1 MKRIKVLDPETVQL
15 IAAGEVTENPACVVK
30 ELLENSLDAGAT
42 RVTVEIK
49 NGGIKMIKVSDN
61 GHGIYRDDVKDAFSR
76 HATSKIKCKEEIE
89 NISSLGFRGEA
100 LASIAAVSKTEV
112 VTKSSNET
120 IGTKIA
126 VKGGKFGEVSDAG
139 RFIGTDVCVE
149 NLFFNTPARMK
160 FLKKEVTEGNKVA
173 SVVDKL
179 ALSHPE
185 VSFKFIRDGKL
196 CLFSPGDGKVSSAVY
211 SVYGKEFLE
220 GCISL
225 KGSFDKMKVN
235 GLVSK
240 PENCRPSKSLQIFFV
255 NGRLIK
261 SKLLSTA
268 LEEAF
273 KNSVMVGKSPYCV
286 IYLSIPANLVDANVH
301 PAKTEVRFADE
312 KAVSQ
317 LVFNAVKNS
326 LINKNKKDFEKYI
339 PSLKKPENSDFSFKD
354 SSDAVESFEAPGV
367 LNLFNLQSL
376 FKSSQSKNEKISL
389 TGKTNIF
396 MNKSLRENFKVVG
409 EVFGC
414 YLILE
419 CKNELIFV
427 DKHAAHERIIFEKM
441 KKQSSEYSSQMLL
454 NPVTVMLE
462 KQEYCA
468 VIENLNL
475 FSKSGYEIEDFGPG
489 TVVVRSAPMYEDIND
504 LSNSVIEIANCI
516 LDNKK
521 SSETKKLEWI
531 YQNIA
536 CRSAIKAKSKTSVE
550 ELVKLV
556 NDISE
561 NPELRHCPHGRP
573 IYIKFDKSFIAK
585 RFGRI

>member
-1 MKRIKVLDPETVQL
+1 MKRINILDPETIQL

-42 RVTVEIK
+42 RVTAEIK
-49 NGGIKMIKVSDN
+49 NGGIKIIKVSDN

-76 HATSKIKCKEEIE
+76 HATSKIKNKEEIE
-89 NISSLGFRGEA
+89 NINSLGFRGEA
-100 LASIAAVSKTEV
+100 LASIAAVSKTEI
-112 VTKSSNET
+112 VTKSNSEI
-120 IGTKIA
+120 IGTKIT
-126 VKGGKFGEVSDAG
+126 VTGGEFGEISDAG
-139 RFIGTDVCVE
+139 RFIGTDVCVK

-160 FLKKEVTEGNKVA
+160 FLKKETTEGNKVA
-173 SVVDKL
+173 SVLDKL

-196 CLFSPGDGKVSSAVY
+196 CLFSPGDGKISSAVY

-220 GCISL
+220 GTIPLSGSL
-225 KGSFDKMKVN
+225 DGMKIA

-261 SKLLSTA
+261 SKLISTA

-286 IYLSIPANLVDANVH
+286 IYLSIPANLVDVNVH

-312 KAVSQ
+312 KAVSE
-317 LVFNAVKNS
+317 LVFSAVKNC
-326 LINKNKKDFEKYI
+326 LINKNKKDFEKCI
-339 PSLKKPENSDFSFKD
+339 PSAKKSENSLSFKD
-354 SSDAVESFEAPGV
+354 GAAAVQSFENPGV
-367 LNLFNLQSL
+367 INFFNLQNLLKPSGN
-376 FKSSQSKNEKISL
+376 KSEKVSL
-389 TGKTNIF
+389 TGKSSLF

-441 KKQSSEYSSQMLL
+441 KKSSSEYSSQMLL
-454 NPVTVMLE
+454 NPVTVTLE

-504 LSNSVIEIANCI
+504 LANSVIEIANCI

-550 ELVKLV
+550 ELVQLV

-561 NPELRHCPHGRP
+561 NPQLRHCPHGRP

>member
-1 MKRIKVLDPETVQL
+1 MKRINILDPETIQL

-42 RVTVEIK
+42 RVTAEIK
-49 NGGIKMIKVSDN
+49 NGGIKIIKVSDN

-76 HATSKIKCKEEIE
+76 HATSKIKNKEEIE
-89 NISSLGFRGEA
+89 NINSLGFRGEA
-100 LASIAAVSKTEV
+100 LASIAAVSKTEI
-112 VTKSSNET
+112 VTKSNSEI
-120 IGTKIA
+120 IGTKIT
-126 VKGGKFGEVSDAG
+126 VTGGEFGEISDAG
-139 RFIGTDVCVE
+139 RFIGTDVCVK

-160 FLKKEVTEGNKVA
+160 FLKKETTEGNKVA
-173 SVVDKL
+173 SVIDKL

-196 CLFSPGDGKVSSAVY
+196 CLFSPGDGKISSAVY

-220 GCISL
+220 GTIPLSGSL
-225 KGSFDKMKVN
+225 DGMKIA

-261 SKLLSTA
+261 SKLISTA

-286 IYLSIPANLVDANVH
+286 IYLSIPANLVDVNVH

-312 KAVSQ
+312 KAVSE
-317 LVFNAVKNS
+317 LVFSAVKNC
-326 LINKNKKDFEKYI
+326 LINKNKKDFEKCI
-339 PSLKKPENSDFSFKD
+339 PSAKKSENSLSFKD
-354 SSDAVESFEAPGV
+354 GAAAVQSFENPGV
-367 LNLFNLQSL
+367 INFFNLQNLLKPSGN
-376 FKSSQSKNEKISL
+376 KSEKVSL
-389 TGKTNIF
+389 TGKISLF

-441 KKQSSEYSSQMLL
+441 KKSSSEYSSQMLL
-454 NPVTVMLE
+454 NPVTVTLE

-504 LSNSVIEIANCI
+504 LANSVIEIANCI

-550 ELVKLV
+550 ELVQLV

-561 NPELRHCPHGRP
+561 NPQLRHCPHGRP
-573 IYIKFDKSFIAK
+573 IYIKFDKNFIAK

>member
-1 MKRIKVLDPETVQL
+1 MKRINILDPETIQL

-42 RVTVEIK
+42 RVTAEIK
-49 NGGIKMIKVSDN
+49 NGGIKIIKVSDN

-76 HATSKIKCKEEIE
+76 HATSKIKNKEEIE
-89 NISSLGFRGEA
+89 NINSLGFRGEA
-100 LASIAAVSKTEV
+100 LASIAAVSKTEI
-112 VTKSSNET
+112 VTKSNSEI
-120 IGTKIA
+120 IGTKIT
-126 VKGGKFGEVSDAG
+126 VTGGEFGEISDAG
-139 RFIGTDVCVE
+139 RFIGTDVYVK

-160 FLKKEVTEGNKVA
+160 FLKKETTEGNKVA
-173 SVVDKL
+173 SVIDKL

-196 CLFSPGDGKVSSAVY
+196 CLFSPGDGKISSAVY

-220 GCISL
+220 GTIPLSGSL
-225 KGSFDKMKVN
+225 DGMKIA

-261 SKLLSTA
+261 SKLISTA

-286 IYLSIPANLVDANVH
+286 IYLSIPANLVDVNVH

-312 KAVSQ
+312 KAVSE
-317 LVFNAVKNS
+317 LVFSAVKNC
-326 LINKNKKDFEKYI
+326 LINKNKKDFEKCI
-339 PSLKKPENSDFSFKD
+339 PSAKKSENSLSFKD
-354 SSDAVESFEAPGV
+354 GVAAVQSFENPGV
-367 LNLFNLQSL
+367 INFFNLQNLLKPSGN
-376 FKSSQSKNEKISL
+376 KSEKVSL
-389 TGKTNIF
+389 TGKSSLF

-441 KKQSSEYSSQMLL
+441 KKSSSEYSSQMLL
-454 NPVTVMLE
+454 NPVTVTLE

-504 LSNSVIEIANCI
+504 LANSVIEIANCI

-550 ELVKLV
+550 ELVQLV

-561 NPELRHCPHGRP
+561 NPQLRHCPHGRP
-573 IYIKFDKSFIAK
+573 IYIKFDKNFIAK

>member
-1 MKRIKVLDPETVQL
+1 MKRINILDPETVRL

-42 RVTVEIK
+42 RITAEIK

-76 HATSKIKCKEEIE
+76 HATSKIKSKEEIE
-89 NISSLGFRGEA
+89 NINSLGFRGEA
-100 LASIAAVSKTEV
+100 LASISAVSKTEI
-112 VTKSSNET
+112 VTKSNSEM
-120 IGTKIA
+120 IGTKIT
-126 VKGGKFGEVSDAG
+126 VTGGEFGEISDAG
-139 RFIGTDVCVE
+139 RFIGTDVCVK

-160 FLKKEVTEGNKVA
+160 FLKKETTEGNKVA
-173 SVVDKL
+173 SVIDKL

-196 CLFSPGDGKVSSAVY
+196 CLFSPGDGKISSAVY
-211 SVYGKEFLE
+211 SVYGKEFLD
-220 GCISL
+220 GTMPL
-225 KGSFDKMKVN
+225 KGSLGKMKIT

-240 PENCRPSKSLQIFFV
+240 PENCRPSKNLQIFFI

-261 SKLLSTA
+261 SKLISTA

-286 IYLSIPANLVDANVH
+286 IYLSIPANLIDVNVH

-312 KAVSQ
+312 KAVSE
-317 LVFNAVKNS
+317 LVFNTVKNC
-326 LINKNKKDFEKYI
+326 LVNKNKKDFEKYI
-339 PSLKKPENSDFSFKD
+339 PSSKKQESNFYFED
-354 SSDAVESFEAPGV
+354 SANAVQSFENPGV
-367 LNLFNLQSL
+367 INLFGLQSL
-376 FKSSQSKNEKISL
+376 FKTSSNKNEKISL
-389 TGKTNIF
+389 TGKTSLF

-441 KKQSSEYSSQMLL
+441 KKSSSEYSSQMLL
-454 NPVTVMLE
+454 NPVTVTLE

-468 VIENLNL
+468 VIENLSL
-475 FSKSGYEIEDFGPG
+475 FSKSGYEIEDFGSG
-489 TVVVRSAPMYEDIND
+489 TVVVRSAPMYEDLDD
-504 LSNSVIEIANCI
+504 LANSVIEIANCI

-521 SSETKKLEWI
+521 SNETKKLEWI

-561 NPELRHCPHGRP
+561 NPQLRHCPHGRP
-573 IYIKFDKSFIAK
+573 IYIKFDKNFIAK

>member
-1 MKRIKVLDPETVQL
+1 MKRINILDPETIQL

-42 RVTVEIK
+42 RVTAEIK

-76 HATSKIKCKEEIE
+76 HATSKIKSKEEIE
-89 NISSLGFRGEA
+89 NINSLGFRGEA
-100 LASIAAVSKTEV
+100 LASIAAVSKTEI
-112 VTKSSNET
+112 VTKSNSEI
-120 IGTKIA
+120 IGTRIT
-126 VKGGKFGEVSDAG
+126 VTGGEFGEISDAG
-139 RFIGTDVCVE
+139 RFIGTDVCVK

-160 FLKKEVTEGNKVA
+160 FLKKETTEGNKVA
-173 SVVDKL
+173 SVIDKL

-196 CLFSPGDGKVSSAVY
+196 CLFSPGDGKISSAVY
-211 SVYGKEFLE
+211 SVYGKEFLD
-220 GCISL
+220 GTIPL
-225 KGSFDKMKVN
+225 KGSLDGMKIV

-261 SKLLSTA
+261 SKLISTA

-286 IYLSIPANLVDANVH
+286 IYLSIPANLVDVNVH

-312 KAVSQ
+312 KAVSE
-317 LVFNAVKNS
+317 LVFSAVKNC
-326 LINKNKKDFEKYI
+326 LINKNKKDFEKCI
-339 PSLKKPENSDFSFKD
+339 PSAKKSENSLSFKD
-354 SSDAVESFEAPGV
+354 GAAAVQSFENPGV
-367 LNLFNLQSL
+367 INFFNLQNLLKPSGN
-376 FKSSQSKNEKISL
+376 KSEKVSL
-389 TGKTNIF
+389 TGKSSLF

-441 KKQSSEYSSQMLL
+441 KKSSSEYSSQMLL
-454 NPVTVMLE
+454 NPVTVTLE

-489 TVVVRSAPMYEDIND
+489 TVVVRSAPMYEDIDD
-504 LSNSVIEIANCI
+504 LANSVIEIANCI

-550 ELVKLV
+550 ELVQLV

-561 NPELRHCPHGRP
+561 NPQLRHCPHGRP

>member
-1 MKRIKVLDPETVQL
+1 MKRINILDPETIQL

-42 RVTVEIK
+42 RVTAEIK
-49 NGGIKMIKVSDN
+49 NGGIKIIKVSDN

-76 HATSKIKCKEEIE
+76 HATSKIKNKEEIE
-89 NISSLGFRGEA
+89 NINSLGFRGEA
-100 LASIAAVSKTEV
+100 LASIAAVSKTEI
-112 VTKSSNET
+112 VTKSNSEI
-120 IGTKIA
+120 IGTKIT
-126 VKGGKFGEVSDAG
+126 VTGGEFGEISDAG
-139 RFIGTDVCVE
+139 RFIGTDVCVK

-160 FLKKEVTEGNKVA
+160 FLKKETTEGNKVA
-173 SVVDKL
+173 SVIDKL

-196 CLFSPGDGKVSSAVY
+196 CLFSPGDGKISSAVY

-220 GCISL
+220 GTIPLSGSL
-225 KGSFDKMKVN
+225 DGMKIA

-261 SKLLSTA
+261 SKLISTA

-273 KNSVMVGKSPYCV
+273 KNSVMIGKSPYCV
-286 IYLSIPANLVDANVH
+286 IYLSIPANLVDVNVH

-312 KAVSQ
+312 KAVSE
-317 LVFNAVKNS
+317 LVFSAVKNC
-326 LINKNKKDFEKYI
+326 LINKNKKDFEKCI
-339 PSLKKPENSDFSFKD
+339 PSAKKSENSLSFKD
-354 SSDAVESFEAPGV
+354 GVAAVQSFENPGV
-367 LNLFNLQSL
+367 INFFNLQNLLKPSGN
-376 FKSSQSKNEKISL
+376 KSEKVSL
-389 TGKTNIF
+389 TGKSSLF

-441 KKQSSEYSSQMLL
+441 KKSSSEYSSQMLL
-454 NPVTVMLE
+454 NPVTVTLE

-504 LSNSVIEIANCI
+504 LANSVIEIANCI

-550 ELVKLV
+550 ELVQLV

-561 NPELRHCPHGRP
+561 NPQLRHCPHGRP
-573 IYIKFDKSFIAK
+573 IYIKFDKNFIAK

>member
-1 MKRIKVLDPETVQL
+1 MKRINILDPETIQL

-42 RVTVEIK
+42 RVTAEIK
-49 NGGIKMIKVSDN
+49 NGGIKIIKVSDN

-76 HATSKIKCKEEIE
+76 HATSKIKNKEEIE
-89 NISSLGFRGEA
+89 NINSLGFRGEA
-100 LASIAAVSKTEV
+100 LASIAAVSKTEI
-112 VTKSSNET
+112 VTKSNSEI
-120 IGTKIA
+120 IGTKITIT
-126 VKGGKFGEVSDAG
+126 GGEFGEISDAG
-139 RFIGTDVCVE
+139 RFIGTDVCVK

-160 FLKKEVTEGNKVA
+160 FLKKETTEGNKVA
-173 SVVDKL
+173 SVIDKL

-196 CLFSPGDGKVSSAVY
+196 CLFSPGDGKISSAVY

-220 GCISL
+220 GTIPLSGSL
-225 KGSFDKMKVN
+225 DGMKIA

-261 SKLLSTA
+261 SKLISTA

-286 IYLSIPANLVDANVH
+286 IYLSIPANLVDVNVH

-312 KAVSQ
+312 KAVSE
-317 LVFNAVKNS
+317 LVFSAVKNC
-326 LINKNKKDFEKYI
+326 LINKNKKDFEKCI
-339 PSLKKPENSDFSFKD
+339 PSAKKSENSLSFKD
-354 SSDAVESFEAPGV
+354 GAAAVQSFENPGV
-367 LNLFNLQSL
+367 INFFNLQNLLKPSGN
-376 FKSSQSKNEKISL
+376 KSEKVSL
-389 TGKTNIF
+389 TGKSSLF

-441 KKQSSEYSSQMLL
+441 KKSSSEYSSQMLL
-454 NPVTVMLE
+454 NPVTVTLE

-504 LSNSVIEIANCI
+504 LANSVIEIANCI

-550 ELVKLV
+550 ELVQLV

-561 NPELRHCPHGRP
+561 NPQLRHCPHGRP
-573 IYIKFDKSFIAK
+573 IYIKFDKNFIAK

>member
-1 MKRIKVLDPETVQL
+1 MKRINILDPETIQL

-42 RVTVEIK
+42 RVTAEIK
-49 NGGIKMIKVSDN
+49 NGGIKIIKVSDN

-76 HATSKIKCKEEIE
+76 HATSKIKNKEEIE
-89 NISSLGFRGEA
+89 NINSLGFRGEA
-100 LASIAAVSKTEV
+100 LASIAAVSKTEI
-112 VTKSSNET
+112 VTKSNSEI
-120 IGTKIA
+120 IGTKIT
-126 VKGGKFGEVSDAG
+126 VTGGEFGEISDAG
-139 RFIGTDVCVE
+139 RFIGTDVCVK

-160 FLKKEVTEGNKVA
+160 FLKKETTEGNKVA
-173 SVVDKL
+173 SVIDKL

-196 CLFSPGDGKVSSAVY
+196 CLFSPGDGKISSAVY

-220 GCISL
+220 GTIPLSGSL
-225 KGSFDKMKVN
+225 DGMKIA

-261 SKLLSTA
+261 SKLISTA

-286 IYLSIPANLVDANVH
+286 IYLSIPANLVDVNVH

-312 KAVSQ
+312 KAVSE
-317 LVFNAVKNS
+317 LVFSAVKNC

-339 PSLKKPENSDFSFKD
+339 PSAKKSENSLSFKD
-354 SSDAVESFEAPGV
+354 GAAAVQSFENPGV
-367 LNLFNLQSL
+367 INFFNLQNLLKPSGN
-376 FKSSQSKNEKISL
+376 KSEKVSL
-389 TGKTNIF
+389 TGKSSLF

-441 KKQSSEYSSQMLL
+441 KKSSSEYSSQMLL
-454 NPVTVMLE
+454 NPVTVTLE

-504 LSNSVIEIANCI
+504 LANSVIEIANCI

-550 ELVKLV
+550 ELVQLV

-561 NPELRHCPHGRP
+561 NPQLRHCPHGRP
-573 IYIKFDKSFIAK
+573 IYIKFDKNFIAK

>member
-1 MKRIKVLDPETVQL
+1 MKRINILDPETIQL

-42 RVTVEIK
+42 RVTAEIK
-49 NGGIKMIKVSDN
+49 NGGIKIIKVSDN

-76 HATSKIKCKEEIE
+76 HATSKIKNKEEIE
-89 NISSLGFRGEA
+89 NINSLGFRGEA
-100 LASIAAVSKTEV
+100 LASIAAVSKTEI
-112 VTKSSNET
+112 VTKSNNEI
-120 IGTKIA
+120 IGTKIT
-126 VKGGKFGEVSDAG
+126 VTGGEFGEISDAG
-139 RFIGTDVCVE
+139 RFIGTDVCVK

-160 FLKKEVTEGNKVA
+160 FLKKETTEGNKVA
-173 SVVDKL
+173 SVIDKL

-196 CLFSPGDGKVSSAVY
+196 CLFSPGDGKISSAVY

-220 GCISL
+220 GTIPLSGSL
-225 KGSFDKMKVN
+225 DGMKIA

-261 SKLLSTA
+261 SKLISTA

-286 IYLSIPANLVDANVH
+286 IYLSIPANLVDVNVH

-312 KAVSQ
+312 KAVSE
-317 LVFNAVKNS
+317 LVFSAVKNC
-326 LINKNKKDFEKYI
+326 LINKNKKDFEKCI
-339 PSLKKPENSDFSFKD
+339 PSAKKSENSLSFKD
-354 SSDAVESFEAPGV
+354 GSAAVQSFENPGV
-367 LNLFNLQSL
+367 INFFNLQNLLKPSGN
-376 FKSSQSKNEKISL
+376 KSQNVSL
-389 TGKTNIF
+389 TGKSSLF

-441 KKQSSEYSSQMLL
+441 KKSSSEYSSQMLL
-454 NPVTVMLE
+454 NPVTVTLE

-504 LSNSVIEIANCI
+504 LANSVIEIANCI

-550 ELVKLV
+550 ELVQLV

-561 NPELRHCPHGRP
+561 NPQLRHCPHGRP

>member
-1 MKRIKVLDPETVQL
+1 MKRINILDPETIQL

-42 RVTVEIK
+42 RVTAEIK
-49 NGGIKMIKVSDN
+49 NGGIKIIKVSDN

-76 HATSKIKCKEEIE
+76 HATSKIKNKEEIE
-89 NISSLGFRGEA
+89 NINSLGFRGEA
-100 LASIAAVSKTEV
+100 LASIAAVSKTEI
-112 VTKSSNET
+112 VTKSNSEI
-120 IGTKIA
+120 IGTKIT
-126 VKGGKFGEVSDAG
+126 VTGGEFGEISDAG
-139 RFIGTDVCVE
+139 RFIGTDVCVK

-160 FLKKEVTEGNKVA
+160 FLKKETTEGNKVA
-173 SVVDKL
+173 SVIDKL

-196 CLFSPGDGKVSSAVY
+196 CLFSPGDGKISSAVY

-220 GCISL
+220 GTIPLSGSL
-225 KGSFDKMKVN
+225 DGMKIA

-261 SKLLSTA
+261 SKLISTA

-286 IYLSIPANLVDANVH
+286 IYLSIPANLVDVNVH

-312 KAVSQ
+312 KAVSE
-317 LVFNAVKNS
+317 LVFSAVKNC
-326 LINKNKKDFEKYI
+326 LINKNKKDFEKCI
-339 PSLKKPENSDFSFKD
+339 PSAKKSENSLSFKD
-354 SSDAVESFEAPGV
+354 GAAAVQSFENPGV
-367 LNLFNLQSL
+367 INFFNLQNLLKPSGN
-376 FKSSQSKNEKISL
+376 KSQNVSL
-389 TGKTNIF
+389 TGKSSLF

-441 KKQSSEYSSQMLL
+441 KKSSSEYSSQMLL
-454 NPVTVMLE
+454 NPVTVTLE

-504 LSNSVIEIANCI
+504 LANSVIEIANCI

-550 ELVKLV
+550 ELVQLV

-561 NPELRHCPHGRP
+561 NPQLRHCPHGRP
-573 IYIKFDKSFIAK
+573 IYIKFDKNFIAK

>member
-1 MKRIKVLDPETVQL
+1 MKRINILDPETIQL

-42 RVTVEIK
+42 RVTAEIK
-49 NGGIKMIKVSDN
+49 NGGIKIIKVSDN

-76 HATSKIKCKEEIE
+76 HATSKIKNKEEIE
-89 NISSLGFRGEA
+89 NINSLGFRGEA
-100 LASIAAVSKTEV
+100 LASIAAVSKTEI
-112 VTKSSNET
+112 VTKSNSEI
-120 IGTKIA
+120 IGTKIT
-126 VKGGKFGEVSDAG
+126 VTGGEFGEISDAG
-139 RFIGTDVCVE
+139 RFIGTDVCVK

-160 FLKKEVTEGNKVA
+160 FLKKETTEGNKVA
-173 SVVDKL
+173 SVIDKL

-196 CLFSPGDGKVSSAVY
+196 CLFSPGDGKISSAVY

-220 GCISL
+220 GTIPLSGSL
-225 KGSFDKMKVN
+225 DGMKIA

-261 SKLLSTA
+261 SKLISTA

-286 IYLSIPANLVDANVH
+286 IYLSIPANLVDVNVH

-312 KAVSQ
+312 KAVSE
-317 LVFNAVKNS
+317 LVFSAVKNC
-326 LINKNKKDFEKYI
+326 LINKNKKDFEKCI
-339 PSLKKPENSDFSFKD
+339 PSAKKSENSLSFKD
-354 SSDAVESFEAPGV
+354 GAAAVQSFENPGV
-367 LNLFNLQSL
+367 INFFNLQNLLKPSGN
-376 FKSSQSKNEKISL
+376 KSEKVSL
-389 TGKTNIF
+389 TGKSSLF

-441 KKQSSEYSSQMLL
+441 KKSSSEYSSQMLL
-454 NPVTVMLE
+454 NPVTVTLE

-504 LSNSVIEIANCI
+504 LANSVIEIANCI

-550 ELVKLV
+550 ELVQLV

-561 NPELRHCPHGRP
+561 NPQLRHCPHGRP
-573 IYIKFDKSFIAK
+573 IYIKFDKNFIAK

>member
-1 MKRIKVLDPETVQL
+1 MKRINILDPETIQL

-42 RVTVEIK
+42 RVTAEIK
-49 NGGIKMIKVSDN
+49 NGGIKIIKVSDN

-76 HATSKIKCKEEIE
+76 HATSKIKNKEEIE
-89 NISSLGFRGEA
+89 NINSLGFRGEA
-100 LASIAAVSKTEV
+100 LASIAAVSKTEI
-112 VTKSSNET
+112 VTKSNSEI
-120 IGTKIA
+120 IGTRIT
-126 VKGGKFGEVSDAG
+126 VTGGEFGEISDAG
-139 RFIGTDVCVE
+139 RFIGTDVCVK

-160 FLKKEVTEGNKVA
+160 FLKKETTEGNKVA
-173 SVVDKL
+173 SVIDKL

-196 CLFSPGDGKVSSAVY
+196 CLFSPGDGKISSAVY

-220 GCISL
+220 GTIPLSGSL
-225 KGSFDKMKVN
+225 DGMKIA

-261 SKLLSTA
+261 SKLISTA

-286 IYLSIPANLVDANVH
+286 IYLSIPANLVDVNVH

-312 KAVSQ
+312 KAVSE
-317 LVFNAVKNS
+317 LVFSAVKNC
-326 LINKNKKDFEKYI
+326 LINKNKKDFEKCI
-339 PSLKKPENSDFSFKD
+339 PSAKKSENSLSFKD
-354 SSDAVESFEAPGV
+354 GAAAVQSFENPGV
-367 LNLFNLQSL
+367 INFFNLQNLLKPSGN
-376 FKSSQSKNEKISL
+376 KSEKVSL
-389 TGKTNIF
+389 TGKSSLF

-441 KKQSSEYSSQMLL
+441 KKSSSEYSSQMLL
-454 NPVTVMLE
+454 NPVTVTLE

-489 TVVVRSAPMYEDIND
+489 TVVVRSAPMYEDIDD
-504 LSNSVIEIANCI
+504 LANSVIEIANCI

-550 ELVKLV
+550 ELVQLV

-561 NPELRHCPHGRP
+561 NPQLRHCPHGRP

>member
-1 MKRIKVLDPETVQL
+1 MKRINILDPETIQL

-42 RVTVEIK
+42 RVTAEIK
-49 NGGIKMIKVSDN
+49 NGGIKIIKVSDN

-76 HATSKIKCKEEIE
+76 HATSKIKNKEEIE
-89 NISSLGFRGEA
+89 NINSLGFRGEA
-100 LASIAAVSKTEV
+100 LASIAAVSKTEI
-112 VTKSSNET
+112 VTKSNSEI
-120 IGTKIA
+120 IGTKIT
-126 VKGGKFGEVSDAG
+126 VTGGEFGEISDAG
-139 RFIGTDVCVE
+139 RFIGTDVCVK

-160 FLKKEVTEGNKVA
+160 FLKKETTEGNKVA
-173 SVVDKL
+173 SVIDKL

-196 CLFSPGDGKVSSAVY
+196 CLFSPGDGKISSAVY

-220 GCISL
+220 GTIPLSGSL
-225 KGSFDKMKVN
+225 DGMKIA

-261 SKLLSTA
+261 SKLISTA

-286 IYLSIPANLVDANVH
+286 IYLSIPANLVDVNVH

-312 KAVSQ
+312 KAVSE
-317 LVFNAVKNS
+317 LVFSAVKNC
-326 LINKNKKDFEKYI
+326 LINKNKKDFEKCI
-339 PSLKKPENSDFSFKD
+339 PSAKKSENSLSFKD
-354 SSDAVESFEAPGV
+354 GAAAVQSFENPGV
-367 LNLFNLQSL
+367 INFFNLQNLLKPSGNKSEKVSL
-376 FKSSQSKNEKISL
+376 AGKSSL
-389 TGKTNIF
+389 F

-441 KKQSSEYSSQMLL
+441 KKSSSEYSSQMLL
-454 NPVTVMLE
+454 NPVTVTLE

-504 LSNSVIEIANCI
+504 LANSVIEIANCI

-550 ELVKLV
+550 ELVQLV

-561 NPELRHCPHGRP
+561 NPQLRHCPHGRP

>member
-1 MKRIKVLDPETVQL
+1 MKRINILDPETIQL

-42 RVTVEIK
+42 RITAEIK

-61 GHGIYRDDVKDAFSR
+61 GHGIYRDDVNDAFSR
-76 HATSKIKCKEEIE
+76 HATSKIKSKKEIQ
-89 NISSLGFRGEA
+89 NINSLGFRGEA
-100 LASIAAVSKTEV
+100 LASIAAVSKTEI
-112 VTKSSNET
+112 VTKSNGEM
-120 IGTKIA
+120 IGTKIT
-126 VKGGKFGEVSDAG
+126 VTGGEFGEISDAG
-139 RFIGTDVCVE
+139 RFIGTDVCVK

-160 FLKKEVTEGNKVA
+160 FLKKETAEGNKVA
-173 SVVDKL
+173 SVIDKL

-196 CLFSPGDGKVSSAVY
+196 CLFSPGDGKIFSAVY
-211 SVYGKEFLE
+211 SVYGKEFLD
-220 GCISL
+220 GTIPL
-225 KGSFDKMKVN
+225 KGGLGKMKIN

-261 SKLLSTA
+261 SKLISTA

-286 IYLSIPANLVDANVH
+286 IYLSIPANLIDVNVH
-301 PAKTEVRFADE
+301 PAKTEIRFADE
-312 KAVSQ
+312 KAVSE
-317 LVFNAVKNS
+317 LVFSAVKS
-326 LINKNKKDFEKYI
+326 CLVNKNKKDFEKYI
-339 PSLKKPENSDFSFKD
+339 PSSKKSESDFSFKD
-354 SSDAVESFEAPGV
+354 SSAAVQSFENPGV
-367 LNLFNLQSL
+367 LNLFNLQNFL
-376 FKSSQSKNEKISL
+376 KSSGNKNEKISL
-389 TGKTNIF
+389 TGKTSLF

-441 KKQSSEYSSQMLL
+441 KKSSNEYSSQMLL
-454 NPVTVMLE
+454 NPVTVTLE

-468 VIENLNL
+468 VIENLGL

-489 TVVVRSAPMYEDIND
+489 TVVVRSAPMYEDIDD
-504 LSNSVIEIANCI
+504 LANSVIEIANCI

-561 NPELRHCPHGRP
+561 NPQLRHCPHGRP

>member
-1 MKRIKVLDPETVQL
+1 MKRINILDPETIQL

-42 RVTVEIK
+42 RVTAEIK
-49 NGGIKMIKVSDN
+49 NGGIKIIKVSDN

-76 HATSKIKCKEEIE
+76 HATSKIKNKEEIE
-89 NISSLGFRGEA
+89 NINSLGFRGEA
-100 LASIAAVSKTEV
+100 LASIAAVSKTEI
-112 VTKSSNET
+112 VTKSNSEI
-120 IGTKIA
+120 IGTKIT
-126 VKGGKFGEVSDAG
+126 VTGGEFGEISDAG
-139 RFIGTDVCVE
+139 RFIGTDVCVK

-160 FLKKEVTEGNKVA
+160 FLKKETTEGNKVA
-173 SVVDKL
+173 SVIDKL

-196 CLFSPGDGKVSSAVY
+196 CLFSPGDGKISSAVY

-220 GCISL
+220 GTIPLSGSL
-225 KGSFDKMKVN
+225 DGMKIA

-261 SKLLSTA
+261 SKLISTA

-286 IYLSIPANLVDANVH
+286 IYLSIPANLVDVNVH

-312 KAVSQ
+312 KAVSE
-317 LVFNAVKNS
+317 LVFSAVKNC
-326 LINKNKKDFEKYI
+326 LINKNKKDFEKCI
-339 PSLKKPENSDFSFKD
+339 PSAKKSENGLSFKD
-354 SSDAVESFEAPGV
+354 GAAAVQSFENPGV
-367 LNLFNLQSL
+367 INFFNLQNLLKPSGN
-376 FKSSQSKNEKISL
+376 KSENVSL
-389 TGKTNIF
+389 TGKSSLF

-441 KKQSSEYSSQMLL
+441 KKSSSEYSSQMLL
-454 NPVTVMLE
+454 NPVTVTLE

-504 LSNSVIEIANCI
+504 LANSVIEIANCI

-550 ELVKLV
+550 ELVQLV

-561 NPELRHCPHGRP
+561 NPQLRHCPHGRP

>member
-1 MKRIKVLDPETVQL
+1 MKRINILDPETVRL

-42 RVTVEIK
+42 RITAEIK

-76 HATSKIKCKEEIE
+76 HATSKIKSKEEIE
-89 NISSLGFRGEA
+89 NINSLGFRGEA
-100 LASIAAVSKTEV
+100 LASISAVSKTEI
-112 VTKSSNET
+112 VTKSNSEM
-120 IGTKIA
+120 IGTKIT
-126 VKGGKFGEVSDAG
+126 VTGGEFGEISDAG
-139 RFIGTDVCVE
+139 RFIGTDVCVK

-160 FLKKEVTEGNKVA
+160 FLKKETTEGNKVA
-173 SVVDKL
+173 SVIDKL

-196 CLFSPGDGKVSSAVY
+196 CLFSPGDGKISSAVY
-211 SVYGKEFLE
+211 SVYGKEFLD
-220 GCISL
+220 GTMPL
-225 KGSFDKMKVN
+225 KGSLGKMKIT

-240 PENCRPSKSLQIFFV
+240 PENCRPSKNLQIFFI

-261 SKLLSTA
+261 SKLISTA

-286 IYLSIPANLVDANVH
+286 IYLSIPANLIDVNVH

-312 KAVSQ
+312 KAVSE
-317 LVFNAVKNS
+317 LVFNTVKNC
-326 LINKNKKDFEKYI
+326 LVNKNKKDFEKYI
-339 PSLKKPENSDFSFKD
+339 PSSKKQESNFYFED
-354 SSDAVESFEAPGV
+354 SANAVQSFENPSV
-367 LNLFNLQSL
+367 INLFGLQSL
-376 FKSSQSKNEKISL
+376 FKTSSNKNEKISL
-389 TGKTNIF
+389 TGKTSLF

-441 KKQSSEYSSQMLL
+441 KKSSSEYSSQMLL
-454 NPVTVMLE
+454 NPVTVTLE

-468 VIENLNL
+468 VIENLSL
-475 FSKSGYEIEDFGPG
+475 FSKSGYEIEDFGSG
-489 TVVVRSAPMYEDIND
+489 TVVVRSAPMYEDLDD
-504 LSNSVIEIANCI
+504 LANSVIEIANCI

-521 SSETKKLEWI
+521 SNETKKLEWI

-561 NPELRHCPHGRP
+561 NPQLRHCPHGRP
-573 IYIKFDKSFIAK
+573 IYIKFDKNFIAK

>member
-1 MKRIKVLDPETVQL
+1 MKRINILDPETIQL

-42 RVTVEIK
+42 RVTAEIK
-49 NGGIKMIKVSDN
+49 NGGIKIIKVSDN

-76 HATSKIKCKEEIE
+76 HATSKIKNKEEIE
-89 NISSLGFRGEA
+89 NINSLGFRGEA
-100 LASIAAVSKTEV
+100 LASIAAVSKTEI
-112 VTKSSNET
+112 VTKSNSEI
-120 IGTKIA
+120 IGTKIT
-126 VKGGKFGEVSDAG
+126 VTGGEFGEISDAG
-139 RFIGTDVCVE
+139 RFIGTAVCVN
-149 NLFFNTPARMK
+149 NLIFNTPARMK
-160 FLKKEVTEGNKVA
+160 FLKKETTEGNKVA
-173 SVVDKL
+173 SVIDKL

-196 CLFSPGDGKVSSAVY
+196 CLFSPGDGKISSAVY

-220 GCISL
+220 GTIPLSGSL
-225 KGSFDKMKVN
+225 DGMKIA

-261 SKLLSTA
+261 SKLISTA

-286 IYLSIPANLVDANVH
+286 IYLSIPANLVDVNVH

-312 KAVSQ
+312 KAVSE
-317 LVFNAVKNS
+317 LVFSAVKNC
-326 LINKNKKDFEKYI
+326 LINKNKKDFEKCI
-339 PSLKKPENSDFSFKD
+339 PLAKKSENSLSFKD
-354 SSDAVESFEAPGV
+354 GAAAVQSFENPGV
-367 LNLFNLQSL
+367 INFFNLQNLLKPSGN
-376 FKSSQSKNEKISL
+376 KSEKVSL
-389 TGKTNIF
+389 TGKSSLF

-441 KKQSSEYSSQMLL
+441 KKSSSEYSSQMLL
-454 NPVTVMLE
+454 NPVTVTLE

-504 LSNSVIEIANCI
+504 LANSVIEIANCI

-550 ELVKLV
+550 ELVQLV

-561 NPELRHCPHGRP
+561 NPQLRHCPHGRP

>member
-1 MKRIKVLDPETVQL
+1 MKRINILDPETIQL

-42 RVTVEIK
+42 RVTAEIK
-49 NGGIKMIKVSDN
+49 NGGIKIIKVSDN

-76 HATSKIKCKEEIE
+76 HATSKIKNKEEIE
-89 NISSLGFRGEA
+89 NINSLGFRGEA
-100 LASIAAVSKTEV
+100 LASIAAVSKTEI
-112 VTKSSNET
+112 VTKSNNEI
-120 IGTKIA
+120 IGTKIT
-126 VKGGKFGEVSDAG
+126 VTGGEFGEISDAG
-139 RFIGTDVCVE
+139 RFIGTDVCVK

-160 FLKKEVTEGNKVA
+160 FLKKETTEGNKVA
-173 SVVDKL
+173 SVIDKL

-196 CLFSPGDGKVSSAVY
+196 CLFSPGDGKISSAVY

-220 GCISL
+220 GTIPLSGSL
-225 KGSFDKMKVN
+225 DGMKIA

-261 SKLLSTA
+261 SKLISTA

-286 IYLSIPANLVDANVH
+286 IYLSIPANLVDVNVH

-312 KAVSQ
+312 KAVSE
-317 LVFNAVKNS
+317 LVFSAVKNC
-326 LINKNKKDFEKYI
+326 LINKNKKDFEKCI
-339 PSLKKPENSDFSFKD
+339 PSAKKSENSLSFKD
-354 SSDAVESFEAPGV
+354 GAAAVQSFENPGV
-367 LNLFNLQSL
+367 INFFNLQNLLKPSGN
-376 FKSSQSKNEKISL
+376 KSEKVSL
-389 TGKTNIF
+389 TGKSSLF

-441 KKQSSEYSSQMLL
+441 KKSSSEYSSQMLL
-454 NPVTVMLE
+454 NPVTVTLE

-504 LSNSVIEIANCI
+504 LANSVIEIANCI

-550 ELVKLV
+550 ELVQLV

-561 NPELRHCPHGRP
+561 NPQLRHCPHGRP

>member
-1 MKRIKVLDPETVQL
+1 MKRINILDPETVRL

-42 RVTVEIK
+42 RITAEIK

-76 HATSKIKCKEEIE
+76 HATSKIKSKEEIE
-89 NISSLGFRGEA
+89 NINSLGFRGEA
-100 LASIAAVSKTEV
+100 LASISAVSKTEI
-112 VTKSSNET
+112 VTKSNSEM
-120 IGTKIA
+120 IGTKIT
-126 VKGGKFGEVSDAG
+126 VTGGEFGEISDAG
-139 RFIGTDVCVE
+139 RFIGTDVCVK

-160 FLKKEVTEGNKVA
+160 FLKKETTEGNKVA
-173 SVVDKL
+173 SVIDKL

-196 CLFSPGDGKVSSAVY
+196 CLFSPGDGKISSAVY
-211 SVYGKEFLE
+211 SVYGKEFLD
-220 GCISL
+220 GTMPL
-225 KGSFDKMKVN
+225 KGSLGKMKIT

-240 PENCRPSKSLQIFFV
+240 PENCRPSKNLQIFFI

-261 SKLLSTA
+261 SKLISTA

-286 IYLSIPANLVDANVH
+286 IYLSIPANLIDVNVH

-312 KAVSQ
+312 KAVSE
-317 LVFNAVKNS
+317 LVFSTVKNC
-326 LINKNKKDFEKYI
+326 LVNKNKKDFEKYI
-339 PSLKKPENSDFSFKD
+339 PSSKKQESNFYFEDGAN
-354 SSDAVESFEAPGV
+354 AVQSFENPGV
-367 LNLFNLQSL
+367 INLFGLQSL
-376 FKSSQSKNEKISL
+376 FKTSSNKNEKISL
-389 TGKTNIF
+389 TGKTNLF

-441 KKQSSEYSSQMLL
+441 KKSSSEYSSQMLL
-454 NPVTVMLE
+454 NPVTVTLE

-475 FSKSGYEIEDFGPG
+475 FSKSGYEIEDFGSG
-489 TVVVRSAPMYEDIND
+489 TVVVRSAPMYEDLDD
-504 LSNSVIEIANCI
+504 LANSVIEIANCI

-521 SSETKKLEWI
+521 SNETKKLEWI

-561 NPELRHCPHGRP
+561 KPELRHCPHGRP
-573 IYIKFDKSFIAK
+573 IYIKFDKNFIAK

>member
-1 MKRIKVLDPETVQL
+1 MKRINILDPETIQL

-42 RVTVEIK
+42 RVTAEIK
-49 NGGIKMIKVSDN
+49 NGGIKIIKVSDN

-76 HATSKIKCKEEIE
+76 HATSKIKNKEEIE
-89 NISSLGFRGEA
+89 NINSLGFRGEA
-100 LASIAAVSKTEV
+100 LASIAAVSKTEI
-112 VTKSSNET
+112 VTKSNSEI
-120 IGTKIA
+120 IGTKIT
-126 VKGGKFGEVSDAG
+126 VTGGEFGEISDAG
-139 RFIGTDVCVE
+139 TFIGTDVCVK

-160 FLKKEVTEGNKVA
+160 FLKKETTEGNKVA
-173 SVVDKL
+173 SVIDKL

-196 CLFSPGDGKVSSAVY
+196 CLFSPGDGKISSAVY

-220 GCISL
+220 GTIPLSGSL
-225 KGSFDKMKVN
+225 DGMKIA

-261 SKLLSTA
+261 SKLISTA

-286 IYLSIPANLVDANVH
+286 IYLSIPANLVDVNVH

-312 KAVSQ
+312 KAVSE
-317 LVFNAVKNS
+317 LVFSAVKNC
-326 LINKNKKDFEKYI
+326 LINKNKKDFEKCI
-339 PSLKKPENSDFSFKD
+339 PSAKKSENSLSFKD
-354 SSDAVESFEAPGV
+354 GAAAVQSFENPGV
-367 LNLFNLQSL
+367 INFFNLQNLLKPSGN
-376 FKSSQSKNEKISL
+376 KSEKVSL
-389 TGKTNIF
+389 TGKISLF

-441 KKQSSEYSSQMLL
+441 KKSSSEYSSQMLL
-454 NPVTVMLE
+454 NPVTVTLE

-504 LSNSVIEIANCI
+504 LANSVIEIANCI

-550 ELVKLV
+550 ELVQLV

-561 NPELRHCPHGRP
+561 NPQLRHCPHGRP
-573 IYIKFDKSFIAK
+573 IYIKFDKNFIAK

>member
-1 MKRIKVLDPETVQL
+1 MKRINILDPETIQL

-42 RVTVEIK
+42 RVTAEIK
-49 NGGIKMIKVSDN
+49 NGGIKIIKVSDN

-76 HATSKIKCKEEIE
+76 HATSKIKNKEEIE
-89 NISSLGFRGEA
+89 NINSLGFRGEA
-100 LASIAAVSKTEV
+100 LASIAAVSKTEI
-112 VTKSSNET
+112 VTKSNSEI
-120 IGTKIA
+120 IGTKIT
-126 VKGGKFGEVSDAG
+126 VTGGEFGEISDAG
-139 RFIGTDVCVE
+139 RFIGTDVCVK

-160 FLKKEVTEGNKVA
+160 FLKKETTEGNKVA
-173 SVVDKL
+173 SVIDKL

-196 CLFSPGDGKVSSAVY
+196 CLFSPGDGKISSAVY
-211 SVYGKEFLE
+211 SVYGKEFLD
-220 GCISL
+220 GTIPL
-225 KGSFDKMKVN
+225 KGSLDGMKIA

-261 SKLLSTA
+261 SKLISTA

-286 IYLSIPANLVDANVH
+286 IYLSIPANLVDVNVH

-312 KAVSQ
+312 KAVSE
-317 LVFNAVKNS
+317 LVFSAVKNC
-326 LINKNKKDFEKYI
+326 LINKNKKDFEKCI
-339 PSLKKPENSDFSFKD
+339 PSAKKSENSLSFKD
-354 SSDAVESFEAPGV
+354 GAAAVQSFENPGV
-367 LNLFNLQSL
+367 INFFNLQNLLKPSGN
-376 FKSSQSKNEKISL
+376 KSEKVSL
-389 TGKTNIF
+389 TGKSSLF

-441 KKQSSEYSSQMLL
+441 KKSSSEYSSQMLL
-454 NPVTVMLE
+454 NPVTVTLE

-489 TVVVRSAPMYEDIND
+489 TVVVRSAPMYEDIDD
-504 LSNSVIEIANCI
+504 LANSVIEIANCI

-550 ELVKLV
+550 ELVQLV

-561 NPELRHCPHGRP
+561 NPQLRHCPHGRP

>member
-1 MKRIKVLDPETVQL
+1 MKRINILDPETVQL

-42 RVTVEIK
+42 RITAEIK

-76 HATSKIKCKEEIE
+76 HATSKIKSKKEIE
-89 NISSLGFRGEA
+89 NINSLGFRGEA
-100 LASIAAVSKTEV
+100 LASIAAVSKTEI
-112 VTKSSNET
+112 VTKSDGEMM
-120 IGTKIA
+120 GTKIT
-126 VKGGKFGEVSDAG
+126 VVGGKFGEISDAG

-160 FLKKEVTEGNKVA
+160 FLKKEIAEGNKVA
-173 SVVDKL
+173 SVIDKL

-185 VSFKFIRDGKL
+185 VSFKFIRDGKP
-196 CLFSPGDGKVSSAVY
+196 CLFSPGDGKISSAVY

-220 GCISL
+220 GTIPL
-225 KGSFDKMKVN
+225 KGSLGKMKIT

-255 NGRLIK
+255 NGRFIK
-261 SKLLSTA
+261 SKLISTA

-286 IYLSIPANLVDANVH
+286 IYFSIPANLVDVNVH

-312 KAVSQ
+312 KAVSE
-317 LVFNAVKNS
+317 LVFSAVKNCI
-326 LINKNKKDFEKYI
+326 INKNKKDFEKYI
-339 PSLKKPENSDFSFKD
+339 PSSKKAESDFSFKD
-354 SSDAVESFEAPGV
+354 SSAAVQSFENPGV
-367 LNLFNLQSL
+367 INLFGLQSL
-376 FKSSQSKNEKISL
+376 FKNSSNKSEKISL
-389 TGKTNIF
+389 TGKTSLF

-441 KKQSSEYSSQMLL
+441 KKSSNEYSSQMLL

-468 VIENLNL
+468 VIENLSL

-489 TVVVRSAPMYEDIND
+489 TVVVRSAPMYEDIDD
-504 LSNSVIEIANCI
+504 LANSVIEIANCI

-561 NPELRHCPHGRP
+561 NPQLRHCPHGRP

>member
-1 MKRIKVLDPETVQL
+1 MKRINILDPETIQL

-42 RVTVEIK
+42 RVTAEIK
-49 NGGIKMIKVSDN
+49 NGGIKIIKVSDN

-76 HATSKIKCKEEIE
+76 HATSKIKNKEEIE
-89 NISSLGFRGEA
+89 NINSLGFRGEA
-100 LASIAAVSKTEV
+100 LASIAAVSKTEI
-112 VTKSSNET
+112 VTKSNSEI
-120 IGTKIA
+120 IGTKIT
-126 VKGGKFGEVSDAG
+126 VTGGEFGEISDAG
-139 RFIGTDVCVE
+139 RFIGTDVCVK

-160 FLKKEVTEGNKVA
+160 FLKKETTEGNKVA
-173 SVVDKL
+173 SVIDKL

-196 CLFSPGDGKVSSAVY
+196 CLFSPGDGKISSAVY

-220 GCISL
+220 GTIPLSGSL
-225 KGSFDKMKVN
+225 DGMKIA

-261 SKLLSTA
+261 SKLISTA

-286 IYLSIPANLVDANVH
+286 IYLSIPANLVDVNVH

-312 KAVSQ
+312 KAVSE
-317 LVFNAVKNS
+317 LVFSAVKNC
-326 LINKNKKDFEKYI
+326 LINKNKKDFEKCI
-339 PSLKKPENSDFSFKD
+339 PSAKKSENSLSFKD
-354 SSDAVESFEAPGV
+354 GAAAVQSFENPGV
-367 LNLFNLQSL
+367 INFFNLQNLLKPSGN
-376 FKSSQSKNEKISL
+376 KSQNVSL
-389 TGKTNIF
+389 TGKSSLF

-441 KKQSSEYSSQMLL
+441 KKSSSEYSSQMLL
-454 NPVTVMLE
+454 NPVTVTLE

-504 LSNSVIEIANCI
+504 LANSVIEIANCI

-550 ELVKLV
+550 ELVQLV

-561 NPELRHCPHGRP
+561 NPQLRHCPHGRP

>member
-1 MKRIKVLDPETVQL
+1 MKRINILDPETVQL
-15 IAAGEVTENPACVVK
+15 IAAGEVTENPASVVK

-61 GHGIYRDDVKDAFSR
+61 GHGIYRDDIKDAFSR
-76 HATSKIKCKEEIE
+76 HATSKIKSKKEIE
-89 NISSLGFRGEA
+89 NIISLGFRGEA
-100 LASIAAVSKTEV
+100 LASISSVSKTEI
-112 VTKSSNET
+112 VTRSNSEM
-120 IGTKIA
+120 IGTKIT
-126 VKGGKFGEVSDAG
+126 VTGGEFGKISDAG
-139 RFIGTDVCVE
+139 RFIGTDVCVK

-160 FLKKEVTEGNKVA
+160 FLKKETTEGNKVA
-173 SVVDKL
+173 SVIDKL
-179 ALSHPE
+179 ALSNPG
-185 VSFKFIRDGKL
+185 VSFKFIRDGKP
-196 CLFSPGDGKVSSAVY
+196 CLFSPGDGKISSAVY

-220 GCISL
+220 GTIPL
-225 KGSFDKMKVN
+225 KGSLGKMKIT
-235 GLVSK
+235 GIVSK

-261 SKLLSTA
+261 SKLISTA

-273 KNSVMVGKSPYCV
+273 KNSVMIGKNPYCV
-286 IYLSIPANLVDANVH
+286 IYLSIPANLVDVNVH
-301 PAKTEVRFADE
+301 PAKSEVRFADE
-312 KAVSQ
+312 QAVSE
-317 LVFNAVKNS
+317 LVFSTVKNC
-326 LINKNKKDFEKYI
+326 LINKNKKDFEKFI
-339 PSLKKPENSDFSFKD
+339 PSSNKSESNFSLKDGMA
-354 SSDAVESFEAPGV
+354 AVQSFENPGV
-367 LNLFNLQSL
+367 INLFNLQNLLKPSGN
-376 FKSSQSKNEKISL
+376 KSEKISL
-389 TGKTNIF
+389 TGKTRLF

-419 CKNELIFV
+419 CKNELILV

-441 KKQSSEYSSQMLL
+441 KKSSNEYSSQMLL

-468 VIENLNL
+468 VIENLSL
-475 FSKSGYEIEDFGPG
+475 FSKSGYEIDDFGPG
-489 TVVVRSAPMYEDIND
+489 TVVVRSAPMYEDIDD
-504 LSNSVIEIANCI
+504 LANSVIEIANCI

-521 SSETKKLEWI
+521 SNETKKLEWI

>member
-1 MKRIKVLDPETVQL
+1 MKRINILDPETIQL

-42 RVTVEIK
+42 RVTAEIK
-49 NGGIKMIKVSDN
+49 NGGIKIIKVSDN

-76 HATSKIKCKEEIE
+76 HATSKIKNKEEIE
-89 NISSLGFRGEA
+89 NINSLGFRGEA
-100 LASIAAVSKTEV
+100 LASIAAVSKTEI
-112 VTKSSNET
+112 VTKSNSEI
-120 IGTKIA
+120 IGTKIT
-126 VKGGKFGEVSDAG
+126 VTGGEFGEISDAG
-139 RFIGTDVCVE
+139 RFIGTDVCVK

-160 FLKKEVTEGNKVA
+160 FLKKETTEGNKVA
-173 SVVDKL
+173 SVIDKL

-196 CLFSPGDGKVSSAVY
+196 CLFSPGDGKISSAVY

-220 GCISL
+220 GTIPLSGSL
-225 KGSFDKMKVN
+225 DGMKIA

-261 SKLLSTA
+261 SKLISTA

-286 IYLSIPANLVDANVH
+286 IYLSIPANLVDVNVH

-312 KAVSQ
+312 KAVSE
-317 LVFNAVKNS
+317 LVFSAVKNC
-326 LINKNKKDFEKYI
+326 LINKNKKDFEKCI
-339 PSLKKPENSDFSFKD
+339 PLAKKSENSLSFKD
-354 SSDAVESFEAPGV
+354 GATAVQSFENPGV
-367 LNLFNLQSL
+367 INFFNLQNLLKPSGN
-376 FKSSQSKNEKISL
+376 KSEKVSL
-389 TGKTNIF
+389 TGKSSLF

-441 KKQSSEYSSQMLL
+441 KKSSSEYSSQMLL
-454 NPVTVMLE
+454 NPVTVTLE

-504 LSNSVIEIANCI
+504 LANSVIEIANCI

-550 ELVKLV
+550 ELVQLV

-561 NPELRHCPHGRP
+561 NPQLRHCPHGRP

>member
-1 MKRIKVLDPETVQL
+1 MKRINILDPETIQL

-42 RVTVEIK
+42 RVTAEIK
-49 NGGIKMIKVSDN
+49 NGGIKIIKVSDN

-76 HATSKIKCKEEIE
+76 HATSKIKNKEEIE
-89 NISSLGFRGEA
+89 NINSLGFRGEA
-100 LASIAAVSKTEV
+100 LASIAAVSKTEI
-112 VTKSSNET
+112 VTKSNSEI
-120 IGTKIA
+120 IGTKIT
-126 VKGGKFGEVSDAG
+126 VTGGEFGEISDAG
-139 RFIGTDVCVE
+139 RFIGTDVCVK

-160 FLKKEVTEGNKVA
+160 FLKKETTEGNKVA
-173 SVVDKL
+173 SVIDKL

-196 CLFSPGDGKVSSAVY
+196 CLFSPGDGKISSAVY

-220 GCISL
+220 GTIPLSGSL
-225 KGSFDKMKVN
+225 DGMKIA

-261 SKLLSTA
+261 SKLISTA

-286 IYLSIPANLVDANVH
+286 IYLSIPANLVDVNVH

-312 KAVSQ
+312 KAVSE
-317 LVFNAVKNS
+317 LVFSAVKNC
-326 LINKNKKDFEKYI
+326 LINKNKKDFEKCI
-339 PSLKKPENSDFSFKD
+339 PSAKKSENSLSFKD
-354 SSDAVESFEAPGV
+354 GAAAVQSFENPDV
-367 LNLFNLQSL
+367 INFFNLQNLLKPSGN
-376 FKSSQSKNEKISL
+376 KSEKVSL
-389 TGKTNIF
+389 TGKSSLF

-441 KKQSSEYSSQMLL
+441 KKSSSEYSSQMLL
-454 NPVTVMLE
+454 NPVTVTLE

-504 LSNSVIEIANCI
+504 LANSVIEIANCI

-550 ELVKLV
+550 ELVQLV

-561 NPELRHCPHGRP
+561 NPQLRHCPHGRP
-573 IYIKFDKSFIAK
+573 IYIKFDKNFIAK